1 MITFPVGNDPSLK
14 DELLLSNAVEN
25 NTMNSFPWDF
35 QIPLRT
41 AKSWGTFFG
50 SPFSLKR
57 FTGTFIPTI
66 YHNFFFSI
74 AFKNWKQ
81 PAHVVW
87 GHSDTLLSC
96 IPVHPTALQSM
107 FFGMTS
113 FYILLNNLIQI
124 PHLLAVS
131 RPALNK
137 RIPMK

>member
-57 FTGTFIPTI
+57 FTGPFIPTI
-66 YHNFFFSI
+66 YHNFFLYCFQELKATCSCRLRSLRCFVELYSCTSNSSSEYVLWNDLLLHSVEQFDMNSSPLSSI
-74 AFKNWKQ
+74 
-81 PAHVVW
+81 
-87 GHSDTLLSC
+87 TTC
-96 IPVHPTALQSM
+96 M
-107 FFGMTS
+107 E
-113 FYILLNNLIQI
+113 
-124 PHLLAVS
+124 
-131 RPALNK
+131 
-137 RIPMK
+137 